1 MTAAT
6 LVVVVYLAGAS
17 WGPQMTLHD
26 LSDVKACRSMQTS
39 VAQVI
44 LKTVKTNTTGGIV
57 NLSDIDE
64 DVVLETASGREV
76 ARLTCIAASGKS

>member
-1 MTAAT
+1 MTATT

-17 WGPQMTLHD
+17 WGPQMTLHV
-26 LSDVKACRSMQTS
+26 LPDVKACRAMQAS

-44 LKTVKTNTTGGIV
+44 LKTAKANTTGGTV
-57 NLSDIDE
+57 KLKDVED
-64 DVVLETASGREV
+64 DVVLATASGREV